1 MSQRELRLDGVRAS
15 YGRVEVLHDIDLH
28 VQPGEAVSLLGSNG
42 AGKTT
47 LLRSI
52 SRLKEI
58 SHGSISF
65 GEQSLLKVRPSAMV
79 ELGIAHVPEGRQ
91 LFLRQTVR
99 ENLLLGARRG
109 DDVDRVLPRIIEV
122 FPILG
127 TKFNQRSSEL
137 SGGQQQMVAI
147 GRALMSWPDLLLL
160 DEPTLG
166 LSPVMVEELANAL
179 VALRDDGLSM
189 LLVEQN
195 VHLVAAVTSRT
206 YVLQRG
212 RNVLEGDP
220 HEMVADGRV
229 LAAYLG

>member
-1 MSQRELRLDGVRAS
+1 MSQRDLRLDGVRAS
-15 YGRVEVLHDIDLH
+15 YGRVEVLHGIDLH

-47 LLRSI
+47 LLRAI
-52 SRLKEI
+52 SGLKDI

-65 GEQSLLKVRPSAMV
+65 GEQSLLEVRPSAMV
-79 ELGIAHVPEGRQ
+79 GLGIAHVPEGRQ

-109 DDVDRVLPRIIEV
+109 DGVDRVLPRIIEV

-127 TKFNQRSSEL
+127 TKFDQRSSEL

-147 GRALMSWPDLLLL
+147 GRALMSRPDLLLL

>member
-1 MSQRELRLDGVRAS
+1 MSQRQLRLDGVRAS
-15 YGRVEVLHDIDLH
+15 YGRVEVLHDVALN

-47 LLRSI
+47 ILRSI
-52 SRLKEI
+52 SRLKAI
-58 SHGSISF
+58 SHGSITF
-65 GEQSLLKVRPSAMV
+65 GDQSLLGVRPSAV
-79 ELGIAHVPEGRQ
+79 VAVGIAHVPEGRQ

-99 ENLLLGARRG
+99 ENLLLGARRA
-109 DDVDRVLPRIIEV
+109 DDVDRLLPRIIDV

-127 TKFNQRSSEL
+127 TKFDQRSSEL

-166 LSPVMVEELANAL
+166 LSPFMVQELANAL

-212 RNVLEGDP
+212 RIVLEGDP
-220 HEMVADGRV
+220 REMVADGRV